1 MEKINIVCASDN
13 GYVSHCGALIVSIFE
28 NNKSNKICVYVLT
41 EDINFQ
47 NRKLLLKC
55 ASDYQ

>member
-47 NRKLLLKC
+47 CRKYVFFI
-55 ASDYQ
+55 SD